1 MAARQEERSVAAWLH
16 ADMADAGTARTYYR
30 MAIDAARRAEH
41 GLLTAYM
48 TGSLAQF
55 ELDEDPLLGLRLLA
69 RARTVMGDRPPP
81 TTRAWLACLE
91 ALAHA
96 TARDERSCHT
106 ALAEAHRAVKA
117 SEQAAAPPWPW
128 VFPFTGAKLAGF
140 RALCAVRLARPAQ
153 ALEAFAESLNAI
165 QPAEKQRATLLLEI
179 ASIRRMEG
187 EFAPVVCG
195 CGKVHAAAR
204 PQGVPSAPVSLGIN
218 LQAWCVYLMIAHAI
232 PVHRCVELVVS
243 LTGAQPSPG
252 FVHGMIARAATAVVQ
267 ANLRIRALLTAAYVV
282 CCDETPIRVGAKKA
296 KKYLLVACTSLYT
309 WYMLGDRT
317 MATFKKFII
326 ADLSGVLVHDRY
338 QNYDSAELGVHVHQL
353 CTSHLL
359 RDLEDCAETYPGAA
373 WPAQIQTALRGLI
386 HAANLAREQGHPAMS
401 AGTQAMWINSFRH
414 GVRVG
419 LSQVRRIPGPAKT
432 VTQPIGRVLLEV
444 LRDRENDVLRF
455 AHDLQIPP
463 TSNQAERDI
472 RPAKTQQKI
481 SGRLRSEQTTE
492 HRYAIRGY
500 ISTAAKHGADV
511 MTAIRDAL
519 LGRAWMPPDP
529 LPA

>member
-1 MAARQEERSVAAWLH
+1 MSGLEEMSREQLIALSRALLVENARLTERVTVLEKENTELRERVTRLERLISRNSGNSGMSSAGDDLPGKPQPKAKPGRGAKRRAGKQPGAPGTTLAWSADPDDILDHFPSGVCGCGADLSGAADLGV
-16 ADMADAGTARTYYR
+16 TARHQQV
-30 MAIDAARRAEH
+30 DV
-41 GLLTAYM
+41 
-48 TGSLAQF
+48 
-55 ELDEDPLLGLRLLA
+55 PLVSATTIQHNLH
-69 RARTVMGDRPPP
+69 TV
-81 TTRAWLACLE
+81 A
-91 ALAHA
+91 
-96 TARDERSCHT
+96 
-106 ALAEAHRAVKA
+106 
-117 SEQAAAPPWPW
+117 
-128 VFPFTGAKLAGF
+128 
-140 RALCAVRLARPAQ
+140 
-153 ALEAFAESLNAI
+153 
-165 QPAEKQRATLLLEI
+165 
-179 ASIRRMEG
+179 
-187 EFAPVVCG
+187 CG

-204 PQGVPSAPVSLGIN
+204 PDGVPSAPVSLGIN

-232 PVHRCVELVVS
+232 PVHRCVELVAS
-243 LTGAQPSPG
+243 LTGARPSPG
-252 FVHGMIARAATAVVQ
+252 FVHGMIARAASAVVQ

-282 CCDETPIRVGAKKA
+282 CCDETPIRVGAKKT
-296 KKYLLVACTSLYT
+296 KKYLLVACTGLYT

-317 MATFKKFII
+317 LATFKKFII

-359 RDLEDCAETYPGAA
+359 RDLEDCAETYPGAS
-373 WPAQIQTALRGLI
+373 WPVQIQTALRGLI
-386 HAANLAREQGHPAMS
+386 HAANLAREQGHQAMS
-401 AGTQAMWINSFRH
+401 AGTQTMWINSFRH
-414 GVRVG
+414 GVRIG

-500 ISTAAKHGADV
+500 ISTATKHGTDV

-529 LPA
+529 TPA